1 VSTAAAKGEKYVALP
16 SARESTDSLVDRSR
30 LKTVMKDLAH
40 KPPSL
45 LHYNYSKSNEITF
58 YHLIVRNN
66 MDSVR
71 VGSELFGR
79 PEWAAPAS
87 R

>member
-1 VSTAAAKGEKYVALP
+1 
-16 SARESTDSLVDRSR
+16 
-30 LKTVMKDLAH
+30 MKDLAR
-40 KPPSL
+40 KPPEL
-45 LHYNYSKSNEITF
+45 LHYNYHKSNEITF

-71 VGSELFGR
+71 VGDEFFGR